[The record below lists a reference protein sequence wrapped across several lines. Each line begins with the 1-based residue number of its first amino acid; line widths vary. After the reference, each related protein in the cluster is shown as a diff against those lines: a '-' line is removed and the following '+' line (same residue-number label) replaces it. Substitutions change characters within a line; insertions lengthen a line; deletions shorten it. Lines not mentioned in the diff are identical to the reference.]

1 MSEENNKKHEPEEIE
16 RLEAEQ
22 EENPQPATGGF
33 FTRRNALFAVGLTA
47 VLAVLLVLLVTVS
60 YRYGV
65 FDNYIKAQF
74 VAKMAEIGIVFDA
87 DVFRV
92 TVTPLQLELKN
103 ATFNDKITGDKLFF
117 IREANLGLSVKN
129 LYAWQLSRDISLD
142 STEVN
147 GAEVWVK
154 FDENGNSNFSNLNI
168 VEDEGGA
175 RVNFKY
181 DTVKFTLRDGLV
193 HFGDVQHKIFADAK
207 NVVFSLDP
215 TTYAVPDE
223 QKRYNFDISA
233 TESNFRYD
241 ESVVEP
247 IDIRVRGIADPNGAE
262 ISELKLT
269 SPIGETVLNGTLTDW
284 ENLQYNLKIASTV
297 DLTQTSTVFPLGTSL
312 RGIGNFSGTVSGT
325 GENYKID
332 GEITADALSADN
344 IYLKALNVIAT
355 VQGTNSMYEA
365 NGKAIAEL
373 LTFED
378 FRIEFPQIVGNVRG
392 SGTDFKWVG
401 ELQAISA
408 KTPAGTLGGLFIS
421 DAVAEYKDSQLDATL
436 GNIRTR
442 EFSSEDADV
451 QNLQARNVR
460 LRSNG
465 DVTDISVPTVSA
477 DSVRSEDFRL
487 QGVNANGVKI
497 TDRPSGTDIRAD
509 NLQARSVETDDAR
522 IRNLS
527 SNNVRLETSNGATDV
542 TAGQFRAD
550 QVEASGTRI
559 AGVNATGVTLRNVGN
574 ETVVFSNNL
583 KVAKV
588 ETDAAVLGS
597 LNVAGVRLTVRQ
609 GTIEGTS
616 GDINAGNVALLKNE
630 SLPEGGT
637 LSNVRINKP
646 IFVLEPSGRYRASAD
661 MSLGSGVLGSI
672 TLGAA
677 RASVNVSNSQ
687 IALNN
692 LSADVMDGTIT
703 GNATIALSDRNRSN
717 INTTFANL
725 DLGKLLALQGGRV
738 IPIEGEATGRVDLS
752 FNGTNFKTA
761 SGNLTADIAANAGT
775 AERGLVPVSGRV
787 DVTANNGNF
796 NVDVARLN
804 TEKSEFNAT
813 GNFDLS
819 GDNSNLTVAFNSSDA
834 SEIERIIRVLNLSP
848 EMERQ
853 IDEYQAQFAGNLT
866 FNGTLTGNISDPTIE
881 GRAALD
887 SLRLRGRDLGSLR
900 TGIFVS
906 PGGIELRDGVLQEP
920 ANGGNLAFNVNIPSA
935 GTNNISVQAT
945 LTNINTGNLLAAL
958 PIDILPVQLR
968 DFQAQTSGT
977 INLTGFPNQMQGE
990 ANITSSAG
998 TINGERFDGFNTRAT
1013 FAGNLI
1019 NLEKFE
1025 AKFGD
1030 GALRASGTYQT
1041 DTTVFNFDVEGT
1053 NISLARVRPFIPNN
1067 QNLPNITGA
1076 VDLTAKATGEAD
1088 QSSTYNINFNGVGR
1102 NILVDNRAFG
1112 EVAFQGNTVNQQL
1125 NATVT
1130 ANLQGQQQQIVASVN
1145 FADPNLPFRAETV
1158 FNQSEL
1164 APYIALAR
1172 PTEENEVQITGRATG
1187 RVFIEGN
1194 LSTVD
1199 AQGNRAFSTD
1209 NLRGAAQFT
1218 ELALQIGDTPLVATE
1233 PVSVRLTAKEVIVE
1247 NAKFAGGGSN
1257 VVLSGTKALTADG
1270 MNNLSIDGSINLSIF
1285 NALSRDTF
1293 FAGIATV
1300 SVRLTGPNET
1310 ARLNGVAQLRNSSF
1324 ATFVGTERITLE
1336 RINGRILFT
1345 SNQAQIDTLT
1355 ASLGGGRIVA
1365 EGGAL
1370 LKGLELQR
1378 FRFNVTGNNFTAPL
1392 PPDFVTT
1399 GDARIEITGFREE
1412 NGELNTLIA
1421 GSIQARRTVYTK
1433 DIDLA
1438 DVISN
1443 RRGDSS
1449 LSEGSSSG
1457 SFLGVT
1463 RLDVSIEG
1471 RDALVVRNNLAD
1483 LTASISLRV
1492 TGDVDFPQI
1501 SGRVTATRG
1510 TVLFRNDRYEVQ
1522 RGVLEFPPNTSI
1534 EPYINLQAETEIRG
1548 YQIIVNLTG
1557 ELTNPENLSA
1567 TLRSN
1572 PALPQ
1577 ADVVSLITTG
1587 NLANSDSGIPTL
1599 AQSGI
1604 NTAAELLT
1612 DTLINNPA
1620 RKATDRLFGLNVFE
1634 IDPIISGQR
1643 LGASARLTVGRQIN
1657 KNLLVTYSTNLSQ
1670 DQNQILALEYRV
1682 SNRLSFVA
1690 QYEQRSLSN
1699 VTQRN
1704 NNFNFEIRLR
1714 KRF

>member
-1 MSEENNKKHEPEEIE
+1 MSEENINNRETDEIE
-16 RLEAEQ
+16 PAEAGADTIETA
-22 EENPQPATGGF
+22 PPRRF
-33 FTRRNALFAVGLTA
+33 FTRRNAGIAFGLTA
-47 VLAVLLVLLVTVS
+47 ILAVLIVLLVMVS

-65 FDNYIKAQF
+65 FDNYIKQQF
-74 VAKMAEIGIVFDA
+74 VAKMAEIGVVFEA

-92 TVTPLQLELKN
+92 TVNPLQLELKN
-103 ATFNDKITGDKLFF
+103 ATFNDKTTGNKLFF
-117 IREANLGLSVKN
+117 VREANLGLTVQN
-129 LYAWQLSRDISLD
+129 LYAWQFSRDITID
-142 STEVN
+142 STEIN

-154 FDENGNSNFSNLNI
+154 FDENGKSNFSNLQLI
-168 VEDEGGA
+168 EDEAGS

-181 DTVKFTLRDGLV
+181 DSVKFSLRDGLV
-193 HFGDVQHKIFADAK
+193 HFGDVSRKISADAK
-207 NVVFSLDP
+207 NVSLFLEP

-223 QKRYNFDISA
+223 QKRYNFDFTS
-233 TESNFRYD
+233 TESNFVYD
-241 ESVVEP
+241 ESTVAP
-247 IDIRVRGIADPNGAE
+247 IDIRARGIADALGAE
-262 ISELKLT
+262 INELKLT
-269 SPIGETVLNGTLTDW
+269 SPLGETVLSGTLTDW
-284 ENLQYNLKIASTV
+284 ERFIYNLKIDSTV
-297 DLTQTSTVFPLGTSL
+297 DLTQTATIFPLGTTL
-312 RGIGNFSGTVSGT
+312 RGIGNFGGTVTGE
-325 GENYKID
+325 GENYKIV
-332 GEITADALSADN
+332 GEINSDALSADN
-344 IYLKALNVIAT
+344 IYLKALNVAAT

-378 FRIEFPQIVGNVRG
+378 FRVEFPQIIGNVRG
-392 SGTDFKWVG
+392 TGTDFKWVG
-401 ELQAISA
+401 ELQAVAA
-408 KTPAGTLGGLFIS
+408 KTPLGTLGGLFVS
-421 DAVAEYKDSQLDATL
+421 DAVAEYNDEQLSATL
-436 GNIRTR
+436 GNVRSGSFVSPDIN
-442 EFSSEDADV
+442 V
-451 QNLQARNVR
+451 QNLQTQNVR
-460 LRSNG
+460 ITNKDG
-465 DVTDISVPTVSA
+465 VTDVSAPSLRAGSVKTEDFTLQGVTASGVTVKDRADRIDATVGSLQVQTAQTEDARLRNLSASGVNVQRQNGVNNVTANEFRA
-477 DSVRSEDFRL
+477 DSVD
-487 QGVNANGVKI
+487 
-497 TDRPSGTDIRAD
+497 
-509 NLQARSVETDDAR
+509 
-522 IRNLS
+522 
-527 SNNVRLETSNGATDV
+527 
-542 TAGQFRAD
+542 
-550 QVEASGTRI
+550 ASGARI
-559 AGVNATGVTLRNVGN
+559 AGLNASGVTVRNTGD
-574 ETVVFSNNL
+574 ETVVFSDNL
-583 KVAKV
+583 RVARV

-616 GDINAGNVALLKNE
+616 GDIDAGNVALTESE
-630 SLPEGGT
+630 SLPDGGT
-637 LSNVRINKP
+637 LQNVRISRP
-646 IFVLEPSGRYRASAD
+646 VFVLEPSGRYRASAD
-661 MSLGSGVLGSI
+661 MSLGGGVLGSV

-677 RASVNVSNSQ
+677 RAGVTVNNEQV
-687 IALNN
+687 ALNN
-692 LSADVMDGTIT
+692 LSADVLEGSLS
-703 GNATIALSDRNRSN
+703 GEATIALNNRSRSN
-717 INTTFANL
+717 VNVSFSGL

-738 IPIEGEATGRVDLS
+738 IPIEGETTGQVNLS
-752 FNGTNFKTA
+752 FNGTDFKTA

-787 DVTANNGNF
+787 ELTAANGLF
-796 NVDVARLN
+796 NVDTARLR
-804 TEKSEFNAT
+804 TEKSEFNAN
-813 GNFDLS
+813 GNFDL
-819 GDNSNLTVAFNSSDA
+819 GGNDSNLTVALNSTDA
-834 SEIERIIRVLNLSP
+834 GEIERIVRVLNLSP
-848 EMERQ
+848 EIEQQ
-853 IDEYQAQFAGNLT
+853 IDSYQAQFAGNLT
-866 FNGTLTGNISDPTIE
+866 FNGTLTGNISDPTID

-887 SLRLRGRDLGSLR
+887 SLSLRGRELGALQ
-900 TGIFVS
+900 TGVFVS
-906 PGGIELRDGVLQEP
+906 PDGIELRNGVLQEP
-920 ANGGNLAFNVNIPSA
+920 ADGGNLAFSVNIPNI

-945 LTNINTGNLLAAL
+945 LTNINTGNLIAAL
-958 PIDILPVQLR
+958 PVDFLPAQLR

-977 INLTGFPNQMQGE
+977 VNLTGFPNAMQGE
-990 ANITSSAG
+990 ANITSGAG
-998 TINGERFDGFNTRAT
+998 TINGEAFDGFNARAT

-1019 NLEKFE
+1019 NLERFE

-1030 GALRASGTYQT
+1030 GVLRADGTYQT
-1041 DTTVFNFDVEGT
+1041 DTTAFDFDVEGV
-1053 NISLARVRPFIPNN
+1053 NIQLARVRPFIPNS
-1067 QNLPNITGA
+1067 QDLPNINGT
-1076 VDLTAKATGEAD
+1076 VDLTAKATGEA
-1088 QSSTYNINFNGVGR
+1088 SRASTYDINFNGTGR
-1102 NILVDNRAFG
+1102 NITVDSRAFG

-1145 FADPNLPFRAETV
+1145 FADENLPFRAETV

-1164 APYIALAR
+1164 APYIALVR
-1172 PTEENEVQITGRATG
+1172 PPEENDVQITGRATG

-1194 LSTVD
+1194 LSTID
-1199 AQGNRAFSTD
+1199 AQGNRVFSTD
-1209 NLRGAAQFT
+1209 NLSGAAQIT

-1233 PVSVRLTAKEVIVE
+1233 PVSVRLTAQEIIIE
-1247 NAKFAGGGSN
+1247 NARFAGGGSN
-1257 VVLSGTKALTADG
+1257 VVVSGTKALTASG
-1270 MNNLSIDGSINLSIF
+1270 VNNLAIDGNINLSIF
-1285 NALSRDTF
+1285 NALSRDAF
-1293 FAGIATV
+1293 FAGIANV

-1310 ARLNGVAQLRNSSF
+1310 PRLNGVAELKNSSF
-1324 ATFVGTERITLE
+1324 AAFVGSERLTLE

-1399 GDARIEITGFREE
+1399 GDARIEITGFREG
-1412 NGELNTLIA
+1412 GELNTLIA
-1421 GSIQARRTVYTK
+1421 GSIQAKRTVYTK

-1463 RLDVSIEG
+1463 RLDISIEG
-1471 RDALVVRNNLAD
+1471 RDALTVRNNVAD
-1483 LTASISLRV
+1483 LTASLSLRV
-1492 TGDVDFPQI
+1492 TGDVDFPQV

-1510 TVLFRNDRYEVQ
+1510 TVFFRGDRYEVQ

-1548 YQIIVNLTG
+1548 YQIVVNLTG
-1557 ELTNPENLSA
+1557 ELTNTENLSA

-1587 NLANSDSGIPTL
+1587 NLSNSDSGIPTL

-1604 NTAAELLT
+1604 NTAAEILT

-1620 RKATDRLFGLNVFE
+1620 RRATDRLFGLNVFE

-1670 DQNQILALEYRV
+1670 DQNQVLALEYRV

-1704 NNFNFEIRLR
+1704 SNFSFEVRFR